1 MPLSPVRCAV
11 LVVCCLAAGFA
22 RPAVCAEPI
31 LVEDIKLE
39 GGPFPTDQG
48 SHPTLQVRLGD
59 WIYFSALDRLHGF
72 ELWRTDGTAGG
83 TERVADICP
92 GPCSAA
98 PESLTALGGRI
109 FFSAFDGV
117 TGRELWVSDGTRQG
131 TRLVRDVCP
140 GECSGVASQNAVIPL
155 SLAALEG
162 EVFFPANDGVTGFE
176 LWKTDGT
183 PEGTERVA
191 DLRPGSESSNPRV
204 FTSFAGWVVFS
215 ALHPAL
221 GQELWLSDG
230 TAAGTQVA
238 RDLCPANCSSNPSF
252 LAVTEDHVLV
262 LAKAN
267 LDHPRVWRLNRSG
280 RMSVLPNACLP
291 ECSEGSAVHF
301 GDGLI
306 LGLLEGDFSEQR
318 YVRIWRVDPG
328 VDQATLLRELDLVVP
343 PLWLTAAGDQVFFTA
358 LTAVPNGFELWV
370 TDGTPAG
377 TRPVG
382 GGARNPQWLA
392 PLGDRVVFVADTEG
406 GGLWV
411 SDGTRAGT
419 QHLGTGLLSPTHLM
433 ALDDQVVFSAR
444 TEEIGQELW
453 RTDGTPQ
460 GTGLVKDLA
469 FDPGSSDPAEL
480 TVWKGRLY
488 FAATSNDTWR
498 EPWVSDGTAAGTD
511 LLRDLRTGT
520 ETSHPSGF
528 TPFGDLLYFGAFSGE
543 GALWRTDGTRSG
555 TLPVPG
561 ADGQARNLTPA
572 GSSLFL
578 AADPPEDDC
587 RDGCPEL
594 FRLAAGATQ
603 VSLVKDINPFFP
615 DSILLWF
622 HESGSY
628 ASNLTP
634 HGAGIVFSADDGES
648 GDELW
653 GSDGTGAGTA
663 RIADLCPGFCS
674 SSPRE
679 LTRLG
684 AWTLFAT
691 GGFEFLHGLWR
702 TDGTTAGTILLRSF
716 FGASNNPGIREIVA
730 AGGRTFFLVPFP
742 EGHELWASDGTV
754 EGTVRVSDLRSGGAP
769 ARARRLAAVGSRVFF
784 AAWHP
789 AAGEELWTSDGTA
802 AGTRRLGDLH
812 PGPRG
817 SFPQSLAAVGD
828 RLVFAADDGISGLE
842 PWVSDGTPGGTHR
855 LADVAPGPD
864 ASSPADFTVSGNLLF
879 FAAADPVHGR
889 ELWTVPLAALDEPAC
904 IPTGDTLCLLGGR
917 FAVSVRW
924 QIPGRE
930 GAGHALPQSDETGF
944 FWFFDPQNTELLVK
958 MLDGGPVNGHAW
970 LFTGALSD
978 VEYEV
983 TVRDVVAGTERV
995 YRNRRGALC
1004 GRTDT
1009 AAFPLDG
1016 RSTALSILPPPT
1028 VPVEAGGCGPASDA
1042 LCLGGG
1048 RFQVEVTFRN
1058 PLNGGAETRAR
1069 AVPGGDQTG
1078 YFWFFDPGNL
1088 ELAVKVLDGTVLN
1101 GKHWVFWGAL
1111 SDVEYEIAVTDTATG
1126 ARKTYHNPRGRIC
1139 GGADTEAF

>member
-1 MPLSPVRCAV
+1 MPLSPVVLRGALTCCVLAV
-11 LVVCCLAAGFA
+11 LFA

-31 LVEDIKLE
+31 LVEDIKREQDPL
-39 GGPFPTDQG
+39 PTDQG
-48 SHPTLQVRLGD
+48 SHPRLQVRLGD
-59 WIYFSALDRLHGF
+59 WIYFSALDRLHGD

-83 TERVADICP
+83 TERVTDLCP
-92 GPCSAA
+92 GPCSAT
-98 PESLTALGGRI
+98 PESLTAFGGRI

-117 TGRELWVSDGTRQG
+117 TGRELWVSDGTPRG
-131 TRLVRDVCP
+131 TRPVRDICP
-140 GECSGVASQNAVIPL
+140 GECSGVASTNAVIPL
-155 SLAALEG
+155 SLAALEE

-176 LWKTDGT
+176 LWKSDGT

-191 DLRPGSESSNPRV
+191 DIRPGAESSNPRI
-204 FTSFAGWVVFS
+204 FTSLAGWIVFS
-215 ALHPAL
+215 ATEPAR

-230 TAAGTQVA
+230 TAAGTRVA
-238 RDLCPANCSSNPSF
+238 KDLCPENCSSAPSF
-252 LAVTEDHVLV
+252 LAVTEDDVLV

-267 LDHPRVWRLNRSG
+267 RDHPRVWRLDRSG
-280 RMSVLPNACLP
+280 RMFLLPGACAP
-291 ECSEGSAVHF
+291 ECTEARAVRF
-301 GDGLI
+301 GGGLI
-306 LGLLEGDFSEQR
+306 LSLLEGDFSSDLHA
-318 YVRIWRVDPG
+318 RIWRVAPG
-328 VDQATLLRELDLVVP
+328 EDRGELLQELALRVNP
-343 PLWLTAAGDQVFFTA
+343 QWLTAVGDRVFFTA
-358 LTAVPNGFELWV
+358 LTAVPTGFELWV

-382 GGARNPQWLA
+382 GPPNPQWLA
-392 PLGDRVVFVADTEG
+392 PLGDRVVFAAEG

-411 SDGTRAGT
+411 SDGTPAGT
-419 QHLGTGLLSPTHLM
+419 LSLGTGILSATHLM
-433 ALDDQVVFSAR
+433 ALGGQVVFSASS
-444 TEEIGQELW
+444 EEIGQELW

-460 GTGLVKDLA
+460 GTGLVEDLNL
-469 FDPGSSDPAEL
+469 DPGSSDPAEL
-480 TVWKGRLY
+480 AAWNGRLY

-511 LLRDLRTGT
+511 LLRDLSAGIGT
-520 ETSHPSGF
+520 SNPSGF

-561 ADGQARNLTPA
+561 AAGEVGNLTLA

-578 AADPPEDDC
+578 AADPPEDNC
-587 RDGCPEL
+587 RGGCPEL
-594 FRLAAGATQ
+594 FRLAAGAAQ

-615 DSILLWF
+615 DTILLWLDENGS
-622 HESGSY
+622 HASG
-628 ASNLTP
+628 LTP
-634 HGAGIVFSADDGES
+634 QGAGIVFSADDGES
-648 GDELW
+648 GGELW

-663 RIADLCPGFCS
+663 RVADLCPGFCS
-674 SSPRE
+674 SSPRG

-691 GGFEFLHGLWR
+691 GGSEFLHGLWR
-702 TDGTTAGTILLRSF
+702 TDGTTAGTIPLRSF
-716 FGASNNPGIREIVA
+716 SNPSNSPGIREIVV
-730 AGGRTFFLVPFP
+730 AGDHAFFLVPLP
-742 EGHELWASDGTV
+742 GGHELWASDGTV
-754 EGTVRVSDLRSGGAP
+754 EGTVRVSDLRVDGTP

-789 AAGEELWTSDGTA
+789 ATGEELWTSDGTA

-842 PWVSDGTPGGTHR
+842 PWVSDGTPRGTHR
-855 LADVAPGPD
+855 LADVASGPD
-864 ASSPADFTVSGNLLF
+864 ASSPRDFTVVGDLLF
-879 FAAADPVHGR
+879 FAAGDPVHGR

-904 IPTGDTLCLLGGR
+904 IPTDDTLCLLGGR

-924 QIPGRE
+924 QVPGRE
-930 GAGHALPQSDETGF
+930 GAGHALAQSDETGF
-944 FWFFDPQNTELLVK
+944 FWFFDPENTELLVK

-995 YRNRRGALC
+995 YRNRRGDLC

-1016 RSTALSILPPPT
+1016 RSTAFAVLPPPT
-1028 VPVEAGGCGPASDA
+1028 APAEAGGCGPASDA

-1058 PLNGGAETRAR
+1058 PLDGGAETRAR

-1088 ELAVKVLDGTVLN
+1088 ELAVKVLDGTALN

-1126 ARKTYHNPRGRIC
+1126 ARKTYRNPRGQIC